1 MICSS
6 KIGFTE
12 GIDPTK
18 SKNTKECIVS
28 HYWYQLISFSI
39 DINIV
44 ISITHRFK
52 FYIIESI
59 LITLL
64 LLLLKVMIIVVLF
77 MALTNLK

>member
-28 HYWYQLISFSI
+28 QYWY
-39 DINIV
+39 
-44 ISITHRFK
+44 
-52 FYIIESI
+52 
-59 LITLL
+59 
-64 LLLLKVMIIVVLF
+64 
-77 MALTNLK
+77 